1 MKPLI
6 LSDPSVDYT
15 FLTLVFQGGAL
26 YADPNGRE
34 GLHSLA
40 GNTALCGTT
49 ERSRKEFQERL
60 DLLGADCSVRVG
72 KLHTI
77 VEAEG
82 LSRNIGALV
91 ELVEEMLTRPQFAES
106 ELETQKNLA
115 IAELRQVKDSDE
127 ELAAFLHGQFVW
139 AGHPYG
145 RSSRGRRPPL
155 VR

>member
-26 YADPNGRE
+26 ADPNGRE

-60 DLLGADCSVRVG
+60 DLLGADCGVRVG

-106 ELETQKNLA
+106 ELETRENLA

-139 AGHPYG
+139 ADTLMAVP
-145 RSSRGRRPPL
+145 RGERPPL